1 MNRYYGVFVGRIS
14 LVSRPFA
21 GVYGDGQVSAVP
33 RQAAVHAVLAKDRSW
48 PTVLIH
54 RSRPKTAVEDF
65 NGSSTA
71 PSLNRCSRPVRS
83 VDSRSLRSHIDISA
97 ANLVKQFGV
106 GQDSASN
113 STCYENPAV

>member
-1 MNRYYGVFVGRIS
+1 MTPMTGMAEPESRTVVANRAGDTLFMRDASKTVVGQ
-14 LVSRPFA
+14 F
-21 GVYGDGQVSAVP
+21 
-33 RQAAVHAVLAKDRSW
+33 
-48 PTVLIH
+48 
-54 RSRPKTAVEDF
+54 
-65 NGSSTA
+65 
-71 PSLNRCSRPVRS
+71 RS